1 MKIKN
6 KFKVVVL
13 DTKDLKTYLECINIK
28 DKLIVNVIIDYCVDG
43 IKEGKRKSWLENKL
57 EKLELPEITIDNI
70 ITFIT
75 NPAIRERRLNGIKRR
90 NVKTLA

>member
-13 DTKDLKTYLECINIK
+13 DTKDLKTYLEYINIK

-57 EKLELPEITIDNI
+57 EKLDIPEITIDNI

-90 NVKTLA
+90 KVKTLA

>member
-43 IKEGKRKSWLENKL
+43 IKEGKRRSWLENKL
-57 EKLELPEITIDNI
+57 EKLDLPDITIDNI
-70 ITFIT
+70 LTFIT
-75 NPAIRERRLNGIKRR
+75 YPVLRERRLNGIKRR

>member
-1 MKIKN
+1 MKIRN

-13 DTKDLKTYLECINIK
+13 DTKDLKTYLEYINIK

-57 EKLELPEITIDNI
+57 EKLDIPEITIDNI

-75 NPAIRERRLNGIKRR
+75 YPVLRERRLSGIKRKK
-90 NVKTLA
+90 VKTLA

>member
-13 DTKDLKTYLECINIK
+13 DTKDLSNYLKYLNLK
-28 DKLIVNVIIDYCVDG
+28 DKLMLKIVLDYCVDG
-43 IKEGKRKSWLENKL
+43 IKEGKRRSWLENKL
-57 EKLELPEITIDNI
+57 EKLDLPDITIDNI

-75 NPAIRERRLNGIKRR
+75 YPALRERRLNGIKRR

>member
-13 DTKDLKTYLECINIK
+13 DTKDLSNYLKYLNLK
-28 DKLIVNVIIDYCVDG
+28 DKLMLKIVIDYCVDG
-43 IKEGKRKSWLENKL
+43 ILEGKRKSWLESKL
-57 EKLELPEITIDNI
+57 EKLDLPEITIDNI

-90 NVKTLA
+90 KVKTLA